1 VRGQE
6 LGKMFMKLLQ
16 EFNMSTVIA
25 DKQERDTFLRT
36 KNRFYIAGW
45 VANECSENPQVLPES
60 MKGDPVGEKQF
71 EDYLSGYGDS
81 LANGECLTAGYEQ
94 FYS

>member
-1 VRGQE
+1 
-6 LGKMFMKLLQ
+6 
-16 EFNMSTVIA
+16 MSTVIA
-25 DKQERDTFLRT
+25 SKQEREQHLRAN
-36 KNRFYIAGW
+36 NRFYMAGW

>member
-1 VRGQE
+1 
-6 LGKMFMKLLQ
+6 
-16 EFNMSTVIA
+16 MSTVIA
-25 DKQERDTFLRT
+25 SKESRDTYLRT

>member
-1 VRGQE
+1 
-6 LGKMFMKLLQ
+6 MKLLQ

-36 KNRFYIAGW
+36 KNKFYIAGW

>member
-1 VRGQE
+1 MVVS
-6 LGKMFMKLLQ
+6 
-16 EFNMSTVIA
+16 NA
-25 DKQERDTFLRT
+25 QEREQHLRAN
-36 KNRFYIAGW
+36 NRFYIAGW

-81 LANGECLTAGYEQ
+81 YANYESLAVQYNR